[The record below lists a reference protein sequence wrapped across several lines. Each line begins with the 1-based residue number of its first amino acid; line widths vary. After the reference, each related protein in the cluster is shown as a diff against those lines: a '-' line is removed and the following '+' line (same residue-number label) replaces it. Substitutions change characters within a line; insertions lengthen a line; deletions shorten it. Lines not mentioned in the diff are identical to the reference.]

1 MESLCLPVTL
11 EAADWFIS
19 SIYLVFFSY
28 LVGMFTGVKRLLP
41 TQASLLFQLSRQEE
55 MFEQE

>member
-1 MESLCLPVTL
+1 MCLPFTL
-11 EAADWFIS
+11 EAVDAFVS